1 MVSNPHLKA
10 MERLFGRGPTNVF
23 RGRQLTMVGC
33 SVQARKLY
41 SPLGQGPFEETRFRW
56 EMKAPKCPEPFV
68 INGVTSGPYKWPY
81 KWVFGV
87 ITPLITG
94 RGPPCNDVEITTY
107 LGDTV
112 INLVL
117 KCMVILMDFLLY
129 ILQYLGW

>member
-1 MVSNPHLKA
+1 

-23 RGRQLTMVGC
+23 RGRQLCNHGC

-41 SPLGQGPFEETRFRW
+41 SPLGQGPFEETRWDMGDESSKILW
-56 EMKAPKCPEPFV
+56 EKNQAAP
-68 INGVTSGPYKWPY
+68 NKWPY
-81 KWVFGV
+81 KWVFEV
-87 ITPLITG
+87 IAPLITG
-94 RGPPCNDVEITTY
+94 RGPPCNLVEVTSY

-117 KCMVILMDFLLY
+117 KCMVILMDFPFH